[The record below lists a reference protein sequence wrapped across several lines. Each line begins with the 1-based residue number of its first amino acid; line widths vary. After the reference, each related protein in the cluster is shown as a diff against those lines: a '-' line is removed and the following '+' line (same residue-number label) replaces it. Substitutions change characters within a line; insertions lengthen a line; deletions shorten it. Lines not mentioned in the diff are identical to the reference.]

1 MDITATDWATTS
13 SASMAAITEFSTH
26 LETGFRVT
34 VVPQWYTEAER
45 FQNRRQHGFTGKYA
59 EDKHKEG
66 QTGMMS

>member
-1 MDITATDWATTS
+1 
-13 SASMAAITEFSTH
+13 MAAITEFSTH